1 MRKPY
6 LYEKTIQ
13 VWLYQ
18 CEKNLVKNESISAA
32 QLVKLKTTK
41 GKKTPPY
48 PLNSY
53 EKHESVRVIH
63 FFLKI
68 YFD

>member
-32 QLVKLKTTK
+32 QLVQLKTTK
-41 GKKTPPY
+41 GKKKPCIPT
-48 PLNSY
+48 
-53 EKHESVRVIH
+53 
-63 FFLKI
+63 
-68 YFD
+68 